1 MTFINVAEFVLISL
15 LGKDHSVIG
24 THHLKNNVIFIQ
36 TTFVEF

>member
-15 LGKDHSVIG
+15 LGKDLSVIG
-24 THHLKNNVIFIQ
+24 THNLKNNVIFIQ